1 MKKIVSILLALSM
14 AFSLSVIS
22 FASEKSVSLDEKCT
36 VTISD
41 EPVTYSF
48 VPSETGVFKISV
60 KLESSEETY
69 ITADVLLGE
78 IILTSTYLS
87 KELPEYETYSQLENK
102 EYFPAKAGSEITIEF
117 FTYYPA
123 ESQISF
129 TISVAD
135 DIREITA
142 GNSYDI
148 DDEAEDKSGYFILRP
163 TEDAVFNI
171 WSFTEGFALLN
182 CSDGS
187 FESNKFYY
195 QDLGL
200 DFSFEVKAGEIYT
213 VYIEGYLS
221 GYEESDIMTI
231 NVADGSSIAPDFI
244 EIDYSGAPLAEG
256 ETDWINI
263 YVLPFGSNC
272 NFESLIIEV
281 ADDEVVSCEY
291 DEGYDQLALTGNKAG
306 KTTVK
311 VTVPGYN
318 VSAEIEV
325 EVLSTPSLFFRLLS
339 EMLTFFIISIND
351 SFINFIN
358 WF

>member
-14 AFSLSVIS
+14 VFSLSVIS
-22 FASEKSVSLDEKCT
+22 FAAENTVSLDERCT
-36 VTISD
+36 VTVSG
-41 EPVTYSF
+41 ETVTYSF
-48 VPSETGVFKISV
+48 VPSESGVFKISV
-60 KLESSEETY
+60 TLESSEATY

-78 IILTSTYLS
+78 KNLTSTYLS
-87 KELPEYETYSQLENK
+87 KYLSEYDSYTQLENK

-117 FTYYPA
+117 STYYST
-123 ESQISF
+123 ESQVSF

-135 DIREITA
+135 DIREITM

-148 DDEAEDKSGYFILRP
+148 DNEAEDKSGYFILRP

-187 FESNKFYY
+187 FESNKGYY

-200 DFSFEVKAGEIYT
+200 DFSFKVKAGEIYT

-231 NVADGSSIAPDFI
+231 NVTDGSSIAPSFI
-244 EIDYSGAPLAEG
+244 EIDCNDVLLTEG

-272 NFESLIIEV
+272 NFETLIIEV

-291 DEGYDQLALTGNKAG
+291 DEEYDQLALTGNKAG
-306 KTTVK
+306 KTTVR
-311 VTVPGYN
+311 VTAPGYN

-339 EMLTFFIISIND
+339 ELFTLFIASIDD
-351 SFINFIN
+351 SFVDFIN